1 MDQVYKTQI
10 QQEETLETRMKTID
24 SNGHLQKPN
33 LFQSLQHNASSL
45 SIKSVTSISSNNS
58 SVPSA
63 YSNHS
68 EFSQQNPFMAI
79 TLTSS
84 LKRDDDAKISALM
97 RPNKSLKFG
106 VKGTH
111 HKSVHENM
119 YHFGQPKTNLNLKS
133 SIDFPFT
140 FSSNGVPDIPRL
152 KKVVVSPMEP
162 FSPTSIS
169 HHGYDVPM
177 TQPHIRLIH
186 SDDKSDNQPY
196 ALETDDRLDSTPI
209 TQSSPLTPKESVE
222 KDISK
227 ITVPDGFASDEPPTS
242 PNVPSPPLNS
252 TTTDSNP
259 IPPQESSPVRKVE
272 GLIPSLF
279 NFVTPLISTMTEF
292 LDKVQPPNTQQWR
305 PPLRSLQGTSE
316 SGDPLPSDDCFT
328 PAPDHSLARE
338 MDELGCSMK
347 MESRNQ
353 LEEQSRTG
361 PETLSSRTTT
371 ISKAELRPQLQTL
384 QEGNS
389 IDVASL
395 VKERY
400 EERQQAVQIRFDKV
414 LAQAELLC
422 VQAENKSLTIE
433 NESRQRTI
441 SQLKIALDEAKHE
454 QDKHSIQLD
463 KALAELRNVQAENKR
478 LNSENQSQQRSIS
491 RHKIA
496 LDEAKREQNKSLIK
510 INNQLGVAT
519 VSLTLLNKEKKG
531 WQDKLD
537 SMLQQ
542 LNAAE
547 RQVRCLGHLTR
558 QKLESRQEAGY
569 GELKQR
575 LGGPLA
581 FIPASADVIE
591 AMRALNKRIFQTCEL
606 LVQGLERSTIFSTK
620 HKSQVEKVLGYHL
633 TAMMGDQAKKK
644 STSGYNVLLMQ
655 TVLEV
660 FMTHWCSS
668 IIEAFYP
675 QQESFGD
682 LLVQLSAQTSTK
694 SSGK

>member
-1 MDQVYKTQI
+1 M
-10 QQEETLETRMKTID
+10 
-24 SNGHLQKPN
+24 
-33 LFQSLQHNASSL
+33 
-45 SIKSVTSISSNNS
+45 
-58 SVPSA
+58 
-63 YSNHS
+63 
-68 EFSQQNPFMAI
+68 
-79 TLTSS
+79 
-84 LKRDDDAKISALM
+84 
-97 RPNKSLKFG
+97 
-106 VKGTH
+106 
-111 HKSVHENM
+111 
-119 YHFGQPKTNLNLKS
+119 
-133 SIDFPFT
+133 
-140 FSSNGVPDIPRL
+140 
-152 KKVVVSPMEP
+152 
-162 FSPTSIS
+162 
-169 HHGYDVPM
+169 
-177 TQPHIRLIH
+177 
-186 SDDKSDNQPY
+186 
-196 ALETDDRLDSTPI
+196 
-209 TQSSPLTPKESVE
+209 
-222 KDISK
+222 
-227 ITVPDGFASDEPPTS
+227 
-242 PNVPSPPLNS
+242 
-252 TTTDSNP
+252 
-259 IPPQESSPVRKVE
+259 
-272 GLIPSLF
+272 IPSLF
-279 NFVTPLISTMTEF
+279 NFVTPLLSTVTEF
-292 LDKVQPPNTQQWR
+292 LEKVQPVNTQQWR
-305 PPLRSLQGTSE
+305 PPLRYLQGTSE

-338 MDELGCSMK
+338 MDELECSMK
-347 MESRNQ
+347 MESPNQ
-353 LEEQSRTG
+353 LEEQSRTS

-519 VSLTLLNKEKKG
+519 ASLTLLNKEKKG

-591 AMRALNKRIFQTCEL
+591 AMRALNKKNFQTCEL
-606 LVQGLERSTIFSTK
+606 LVQGLERTTIFSTK

>member
-1 MDQVYKTQI
+1 
-10 QQEETLETRMKTID
+10 MKTID
-24 SNGHLQKPN
+24 SNGHLQKRN

-111 HKSVHENM
+111 HESVHENM
-119 YHFGQPKTNLNLKS
+119 HYFGQPKTNLNLKS

-140 FSSNGVPDIPRL
+140 FSSNGVPDMPQL
-152 KKVVVSPMEP
+152 KKVVVSPVEP

-177 TQPHIRLIH
+177 THPYIRLIH

-209 TQSSPLTPKESVE
+209 TKSSPLTPKKSVE

-227 ITVPDGFASDEPPTS
+227 ITVPEGFASDKPPTS

-259 IPPQESSPVRKVE
+259 SIPPQESSPVRKVE
-272 GLIPSLF
+272 GMIPSLF
-279 NFVTPLISTMTEF
+279 NFVTPLLSTVTEF
-292 LDKVQPPNTQQWR
+292 LEKVQPVNTQQWR
-305 PPLRSLQGTSE
+305 PPLRPLQGTSE
-316 SGDPLPSDDCFT
+316 SGDPLPSDDFFT

-338 MDELGCSMK
+338 MDELECSMK
-347 MESRNQ
+347 MESPNQ
-353 LEEQSRTG
+353 LEEQSRTS

-519 VSLTLLNKEKKG
+519 ASLTLLNKEKKG

-591 AMRALNKRIFQTCEL
+591 AMRALNKKIFQTCEL
-606 LVQGLERSTIFSTK
+606 LVQGLERTTIFSTK
-620 HKSQVEKVLGYHL
+620 HKSQVEKVLGYRL